1 MDLRGVTRVTVFDV
15 RIVIVYKH
23 HAKLIQEVRGTHLY
37 SAWK

>member
-1 MDLRGVTRVTVFDV
+1 MDLSGVTLVSAFDV

-23 HAKLIQEVRGTHLY
+23 NAKLIQEVRGKHLY